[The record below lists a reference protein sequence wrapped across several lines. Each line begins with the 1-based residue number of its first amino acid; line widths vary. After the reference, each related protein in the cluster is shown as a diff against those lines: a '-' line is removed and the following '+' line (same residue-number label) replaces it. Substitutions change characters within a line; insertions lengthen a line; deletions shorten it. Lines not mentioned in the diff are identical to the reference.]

1 MKNVLVNTEECL
13 SLWEDF
19 KKEYV
24 SLDEILDKYDYMH
37 DEINFLKQEINDLKM
52 QMDDGQEVVM
62 TETIIIKVS
71 KEFKEQLE
79 REANEKNIN
88 LSSYIRLILSERD
101 KK

>member
-1 MKNVLVNTEECL
+1 
-13 SLWEDF
+13 
-19 KKEYV
+19 
-24 SLDEILDKYDYMH
+24 
-37 DEINFLKQEINDLKM
+37 
-52 QMDDGQEVVM
+52 M